1 MPKARFFFLN
11 IGHSIDHLFMLMF
24 PAVAALAAVDLSSE
38 YGDVLRLATG
48 SFIAFGICSLP
59 MGWLADRLSREFMI
73 SVFFIGM
80 GVSMFFIGLSGNLAL
95 YLFINVNGGFR
106 SDLSSSGPGDGLTR
120 GRRRGQ
126 TVGCKRCLGKYGCC
140 GLGPF
145 NWTFCRLRWLA

>member
-48 SFIAFGICSLP
+48 SFIAFGVCSLP

-73 SVFFIGM
+73 SVFLLVWEFQC
-80 GVSMFFIGLSGNLAL
+80 SSLDYPRKSGT
-95 YLFINVNGGFR
+95 LFVH
-106 SDLSSSGPGDGLTR
+106 
-120 GRRRGQ
+120 
-126 TVGCKRCLGKYGCC
+126 
-140 GLGPF
+140 
-145 NWTFCRLRWLA
+145 